1 MPSCHGSG
9 KRMQAGLGTVTTH
22 PVPCVPEPGPG
33 MRGAGYAATTCGAV
47 DPGKVATAAIADTV
61 GRHEGQKVLDNS
73 YNELA

>member
-9 KRMQAGLGTVTTH
+9 KRMQAMQAGSGTVTTH

-33 MRGAGYAATTCGAV
+33 MRGAGAATTCGAF

-61 GRHEGQKVLDNS
+61 GRHEGQKVRDNS
-73 YNELA
+73 YN